1 VAEALELVDEPAAVA
16 FGGFGVA
23 AVEELL
29 SELVVC

>member
-1 VAEALELVDEPAAVA
+1 MAEAFELVDEPPAVP

-29 SELVVC
+29 AEFQKC